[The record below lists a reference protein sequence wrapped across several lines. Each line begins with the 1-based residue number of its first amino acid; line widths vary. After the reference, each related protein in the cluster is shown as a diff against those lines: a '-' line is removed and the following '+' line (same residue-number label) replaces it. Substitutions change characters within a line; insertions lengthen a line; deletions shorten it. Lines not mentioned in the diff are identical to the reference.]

1 MALRAGLG
9 QPSASLALLD
19 PPGCAAL
26 WSSHTDRML
35 AFFEQ
40 PWRINHEHG
49 MGIAQRLDHRG
60 PSGFADLL
68 GIPLGTPQHMLDA
81 IRCRITN
88 DCGDLPPIFPLDG
101 AQEAPQICP
110 HPTTGV
116 AAGKV
121 WQDTAFHC
129 GQP

>member
-1 MALRAGLG
+1 
-9 QPSASLALLD
+9 
-19 PPGCAAL
+19 
-26 WSSHTDRML
+26 ML
-35 AFFEQ
+35 AFFEK
-40 PWRINHEHG
+40 PWLINHEHG

-68 GIPLGTPQHMLDA
+68 GIPLGTPQHRLDA